1 MLFEIYKKQVKY
13 VCKRIYKYK
22 GDDRN
27 PIWDF
32 ITNDNG
38 YSLQIPDAIKTNR
51 GRSRLIGAR

>member
-38 YSLQIPDAIKTNR
+38 YSLQIPSAIKRNR
-51 GRSRLIGAR
+51 GRE